1 MRFNVAQL
9 LKEHSGATRHYQLAE
24 DIVGLYEEITALA
37 ELVGNVDMLRTSEGI
52 LVTGHLHTIVEVP
65 CDRCLEPAAI
75 PIDIE
80 LEETFLPTV
89 DVLTGS
95 SLFIPDDADTATL
108 IDAQHILDLT
118 EVVRQ
123 AILLALPIPA
133 LCRPDCAGLCPECG
147 QNLNYGSCSCS
158 ATVGDPRWA
167 TLVALFN
174 SSNGGP

>member
-9 LKEHSGATRHYQLAE
+9 LKEHSGATRHYQLVE
-24 DIVGLYEEITALA
+24 DIAGLYEEITALTR
-37 ELVGNVDMLRTSEGI
+37 LIGNVDMIRTSEGI
-52 LVTGHLHTIVEVP
+52 LVTGHLHTTVEVP
-65 CDRCLEPAAI
+65 CDRCLEPAVI
-75 PIDIE
+75 PVDIE

-89 DVLTGS
+89 DVLTGG

-108 IDAQHILDLT
+108 ISAQHILDLT

-123 AILLALPIPA
+123 AILLALPVPA
-133 LCRPDCAGLCPECG
+133 LCQPDCAGLCPECG
-147 QNLNYGSCSCS
+147 QNLNNGSCSCRS
-158 ATVGDPRWA
+158 TLGDPRWA